1 LKAFY
6 PYLLISFIHLV
17 AILSGEKLDMVVMI
31 TKPLL
36 LPALMSAFFFLTR
49 NDKSVF
55 RKLVLLALLFSWI
68 GDVVLLFQEHH
79 SNFFLIGLV
88 SFLIAHIFYILAFRK
103 TSLSRST
110 TLLKEKPLLVLLFI
124 AYGAGFFFLIKDG
137 LGTMMVPV
145 IVYMAIIL
153 LMGITALNRFR
164 RVGYDSFILVFTGAI
179 CFMASDSLLA
189 MNKFY
194 RPFPLSGFFI
204 MLTYIAAQYLIV
216 RGSWRQIASGSA
228 TD

>member
-1 LKAFY
+1 
-6 PYLLISFIHLV
+6 
-17 AILSGEKLDMVVMI
+17 
-31 TKPLL
+31 
-36 LPALMSAFFFLTR
+36 MSAFFFLTR

-68 GDVVLLFQEHH
+68 GDVVLLFQEQH
-79 SNFFLIGLV
+79 SNFFLIRLV

-194 RPFPLSGFFI
+194 MPFPLSGFFI